1 MFSPAR
7 RRADRVAAARE
18 IVLTAIRSCAIIGV
32 ADPDARAALDDPAG
46 DCALESLGFDSL
58 SRLELAAHLDA
69 VAGIQ
74 LSEEDVHRAGT
85 VAGLTDLAAAHL

>member
-1 MFSPAR
+1 M
-7 RRADRVAAARE
+7 
-18 IVLTAIRSCAIIGV
+18 TAIRLCAVISL

-69 VAGIQ
+69 IAGIQ
-74 LSEEDVHRAGT
+74 LSEEDVHNAGT
-85 VAGLTDLAAAHL
+85 VAGLTVLAAARL